1 MRPVLDKLTPE
12 LAAEVRRSLIL
23 TGLIALAASAAFSI
37 LFGLAVDPE
46 PSNVTGGVA
55 VVMFLLFTGMLV
67 PILGIVV
74 ALAYLFECWPILIR
88 RSFLHEHYGVPIEKL
103 RMDARRQEMRSA
115 GYWMAA
121 GRGAVVG
128 WGFVS
133 AAIMIW
139 WAFTGKWSFSGPS
152 LVLVVLAAQFS
163 AQAWAVRAIVGRH
176 LAEQAETP
184 AQPAT

>member
-1 MRPVLDKLTPE
+1 MRPGLDKLTPE

-23 TGLIALAASAAFSI
+23 AALIALAAAAGFSI

-46 PSNVTGGVA
+46 PSSVTGGVA
-55 VVMFLLFTGMLV
+55 VIIFMIFMGMLV
-67 PILGIVV
+67 PTLGLLV

-88 RSFLHEHYGVPIEKL
+88 RNILREHFGVPVEKL
-103 RMDARRQEMRSA
+103 TMDARRQEMRSA

-176 LAEQAETP
+176 LAEQVETP
-184 AQPAT
+184 AQPAA